1 MEEDFIS
8 PENVQALIWA
18 DLVPSV
24 LTGAVLPRWWGV
36 SRNELHAVALYQRAG
51 EELLA
56 ASTESEELRSEV
68 TALLSQRMSPQRLAQ
83 LEVSLREG
91 LPAEISLQV
100 TPADTFYL
108 TAEFRQKF
116 PADTKSWGP
125 AGRELGSLSSADPA
139 DLNWDRLSQDFGAPH
154 PTLARTYSRELL
166 NVRMFPMFAGYS
178 SRLFAET
185 WDSTNLYWAR
195 LADEAGYQPEAL
207 NHLVPELTVRMVA
220 KIFATDL
227 NDWPAILR
235 AMREAGAEF
244 QRGKVAA
251 LPSKSGPLQP

>member
-51 EELLA
+51 EELLS
-56 ASTESEELRSEV
+56 ASAENAELRSKV
-68 TALLSQRMSPQRLAQ
+68 MDLLSDRMSPQRLAQ
-83 LEVSLREG
+83 LEDVVREG
-91 LPAEISLQV
+91 IPAEISSQV

-108 TAEFRQKF
+108 TAGFRQKF
-116 PADTKSWGP
+116 PGDTNSWGP
-125 AGRELGSLSSADPA
+125 AGRELANLVREDPA
-139 DLNWDRLSQDFGAPH
+139 ELIWDRLSRDFGAPH

-166 NVRMFPMFAGYS
+166 NVRLFPMFAGYS

-195 LADEAGYQPEAL
+195 LADEAGYQPEML
-207 NHLVPELTVRMVA
+207 NRLVPELTVRMVA

-235 AMREAGAEF
+235 AMRETGAEF
-244 QRGKVAA
+244 QRGKVAS
-251 LPSKSGPLQP
+251 LSSNSGHLQP